1 MKQLSTLFIL
11 LVLTTALF
19 AQDTPSILKKW
30 KLTEIEEFGSKYPL
44 TDVQQNDFLTFTTEH
59 TFAGLINGE
68 SFEGTWSEKA
78 GKYTL
83 TPNKEK
89 STFKVNW
96 IKLVSIDKEQLVLN
110 YQSVDLIKT
119 SLFFQV
125 TE

>member
-1 MKQLSTLFIL
+1 MKQLSTFFLLFVI
-11 LVLTTALF
+11 TTTLF
-19 AQDTPSILKKW
+19 AQDAPTIIKKW

-44 TDVQQNDFLTFTTEH
+44 TDTQQNDFLAFTAEH
-59 TFAGLINGE
+59 TFAGLLNGE

-78 GKYTL
+78 GKFTL

-96 IKLVSIDKEQLVLN
+96 IKLISIDNEHLVLN

-119 SLFFQV
+119 SLFFQIA
-125 TE
+125 E